1 MKKPSIRTR
10 YVVMTVLVHV
20 IVAGLAFYALR
31 DNRIWFLAVEVV
43 LMFSGYLAF
52 SVYRSLIAPLQLL
65 ATGTEAIREGDFHVR
80 FVRTGRPEMD
90 QLVDVYNA
98 MIDRL
103 REERTH
109 QQQQHYFLEK
119 LVKTSPTGIL
129 ILNLD
134 ERIEQL
140 NPRALSYLNRTEQE
154 LLGRTFAETGHP
166 MLVRLTDLE
175 AGTSATV
182 THGHIFKCEKA
193 SFVDRGFPR
202 YFLTIEEL
210 TTEVLAAER
219 NAYGKVIRM
228 MSHEV
233 NNTLGAVNS
242 LLDTTVHW
250 ISDAPLASALEVAIQ
265 RNENLGRFTRRLAE
279 VVRLPP
285 PQKTVVDLAEL
296 VDQCRRLMEASATG
310 RQVTISLHSV
320 AGCRLYADPLQLEQV
335 LLNVTKNAL
344 EAITGT
350 GEVQFRIQPDSL
362 VIRNNGKDLTPEEA
376 GQVFTPFFTNKPK
389 GQGIGLTLVR
399 EILHAHG
406 FVFSLETTAPG
417 QTDFT
422 IRFPP
427 GSRA

>member
-1 MKKPSIRTR
+1 MKSIRTK
-10 YVVMTVLVHV
+10 YLVMVVLVHL
-20 IVAGLAFYALR
+20 ILACLAFYALR
-31 DNRIWFLAVEVV
+31 ENRLWFLAVEVV
-43 LMFSGYLAF
+43 LLFSGYLAF
-52 SVYRSLIAPLQLL
+52 GVYRGLIAPLQLL
-65 ATGTEAIREGDFHVR
+65 ATGTEAIRDGDFHVR
-80 FVRTGRPEMD
+80 FVHTGRPEMD
-90 QLVDVYNA
+90 QLVDVYNT

-103 REERTH
+103 REERTL

-119 LVKTSPTGIL
+119 LVQTSPTGIL

-140 NPRALSYLNRTEQE
+140 NPRALSYLNRPSEE
-154 LLGRTFAETGHP
+154 LLGKTFAETGHP
-166 MLVRLTDLE
+166 LLIRLAKVQ
-175 AGTSATV
+175 AGESATV

-210 TTEVLAAER
+210 TSEVLAAER

-250 ISDAPLASALEVAIQ
+250 LEDAPLASALQVAIE

-279 VVRLPP
+279 VVRLPA
-285 PQKTVVDLAEL
+285 PQKTLVDLGEL
-296 VDQCRRLMEASATG
+296 VDQCRRLMEASAAG
-310 RQVTISLHSV
+310 RKITLTLDAG
-320 AGCRLYADPLQLEQV
+320 AGCRLYADRLQLEQV
-335 LLNVTKNAL
+335 LLNITKNAF
-344 EAITGT
+344 EAIGEE
-350 GEVQFRIQPDSL
+350 GEVRFLLEPSRLI
-362 VIRNNGKDLTPEEA
+362 IRNNGKDLTPEEA
-376 GQVFTPFFTNKPK
+376 GQVFTPFFTNKPN

-406 FVFSLETTAPG
+406 FGFSLETTAPG

-427 GSRA
+427 ASRA